1 MKITVLYFDETAEPT
16 QVNEAVAAVR
26 SVVDNDVIALPKNF
40 DLMLDCSLDQLV
52 NVRALIDTAIQV
64 KIAEESD
71 DSSTQELDLM
81 NIGAKLP
88 PS

>member
-1 MKITVLYFDETAEPT
+1 MKITVLYFDETAGPA
-16 QVNEAVAAVR
+16 QVNESVAAVR

-52 NVRALIDTAIQV
+52 NVRALIDTAIQL

-81 NIGAKLP
+81 NIGVKLP

>member
-1 MKITVLYFDETAEPT
+1 MKITVLYFDETEGPA
-16 QVNEAVAAVR
+16 QVNEAVAAVK

-71 DSSTQELDLM
+71 DSSPQAVDLM